1 MALTLEVGLEDVLAF
16 LPQYGKVQQEL
27 PGSTLPLGGS
37 PLELLSSSLP
47 LGGSRVELLSGKVKT

>member
-1 MALTLEVGLEDVLAF
+1 MHVLNFAGTKARD
-16 LPQYGKVQQEL
+16 GKVQQEL